1 MTPLSLGEKCLEKL
15 NGRYCVSLE
24 QIERARI
31 QRVIDENPEVFQEM
45 IDEIQGWNICAIN
58 VDDAQTSD
66 SPVSDKNV
74 LSKAI
79 KKMRE
84 KWENFINTRSS
95 ENSDGN
101 GASSTLKIRHL
112 FKIRTANKQHHLWK
126 TQNLA

>member
-1 MTPLSLGEKCLEKL
+1 MF
-15 NGRYCVSLE
+15 SLE

-45 IDEIQGWNICAIN
+45 IDEIQGWNIS
-58 VDDAQTSD
+58 VPSTSDDAQTSD

-95 ENSDGN
+95 ESSDLEAS
-101 GASSTLKIRHL
+101 ASSTLDTSFVQNTDGKQATSSLENSESSLSTSGHL
-112 FKIRTANKQHHLWK
+112 HKSQFFD
-126 TQNLA
+126 